1 MGEDTRLSTTSSDTS
16 SAATA
21 EVTMQAVVQDTYG
34 SADVCTEERLGERSS
49 SPSEPQANPQRT
61 SRRPG
66 PAGYTTQETDHA
78 YTAAINR
85 AKPTQP

>member
-1 MGEDTRLSTTSSDTS
+1 MAPLTS
-16 SAATA
+16 ARRK
-21 EVTMQAVVQDTYG
+21 G
-34 SADVCTEERLGERSS
+34 SGKRSS

-61 SRRPG
+61 LRRPG